1 MALGPCLFWICRLS
15 KIKKEIV
22 HSLWLLAR
30 SRPRKSQSVSS
41 DLPPRDYLVIKQNHI
56 IIYIDSKELGYITA
70 ILVSAIVIHS
80 REWTKT
86 EWPQAKQ
93 FKFTLSFLL
102 VLLTQSSHVTVSK
115 YNLPN
120 IEEMHPVHA
129 VNRVFSFTR
138 LDFLARFCG
147 HFRKSTETDLGKV
160 IKRYYFNKK

>member
-41 DLPPRDYLVIKQNHI
+41 DLPPRDYLVIEQNHI

-70 ILVSAIVIHS
+70 ILVSTIVIHS

-93 FKFTLSFLL
+93 
-102 VLLTQSSHVTVSK
+102 LLTQSSHVTVSK

-160 IKRYYFNKK
+160 IKR